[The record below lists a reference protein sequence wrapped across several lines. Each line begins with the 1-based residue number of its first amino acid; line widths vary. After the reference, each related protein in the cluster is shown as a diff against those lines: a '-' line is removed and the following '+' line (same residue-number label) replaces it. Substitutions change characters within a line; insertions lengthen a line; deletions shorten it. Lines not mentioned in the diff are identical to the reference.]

1 MSKTVKL
8 ASAMPADER
17 QNGLDALRDELL
29 KTPELVRCAFI
40 WYDVRN
46 VNHVVATNEDV
57 PTIEVRKFVPVGLAS
72 EIPADMKA
80 AVLKLDEER
89 QGRTPL
95 PFEDLEDTTDGPV
108 S

>member
-1 MSKTVKL
+1 MSSKVKL
-8 ASAMPADER
+8 KAAMPADEAA
-17 QNGLDALRDELL
+17 NGLDSLRDELV

-40 WYDVRN
+40 WYDVETVAHN
-46 VNHVVATNEDV
+46 VPKNTDV
-57 PTIEVRKFVPVGLAS
+57 PSIQVRKFVPVGLAS

-95 PFEDLEDTTDGPV
+95 PFDQLEAATDGPV
-108 S
+108 D

>member
-8 ASAMPADER
+8 AGALPGDEAT
-17 QNGLDALRDELL
+17 NGIDGLRKELL
-29 KTPELVRCAFI
+29 ETPEVVRCAFI

-46 VNHVVATNEDV
+46 VNHVVATGEDV
-57 PTIEVRKFVPVGLAS
+57 PTIEVRKIVPVGLAS

-89 QGRTPL
+89 RGKTPL
-95 PFEDLEDTTDGPV
+95 PFDDIEAATDGPV
-108 S
+108 V